1 MATSLSSIPRRDGLA
16 KLHRRGA
23 TLGSM
28 KRGKALHPA
37 VNEWIRQH
45 LQAWLDEDPSRK
57 RKHLAAILDVTP
69 PHMTNILKNGH
80 GIGADVEELAA
91 KLFGIGVEDL
101 RRRAHA
107 EWKGNDTAPQ
117 PEDRYRNR
125 AIAVAFM
132 RPWVD
137 PEAIRQILSL
147 SLDAASDPPP
157 KWWADQIEAAN
168 QLVRMDL
175 RDPARI
181 SAREKQASDEGD
193 AMEHATKPKKRPAK
207 H

>member
-1 MATSLSSIPRRDGLA
+1 
-16 KLHRRGA
+16 
-23 TLGSM
+23 M

-45 LQAWLDEDPSRK
+45 LQAWLDADKSRT
-57 RKHLAAILDVTP
+57 RKDLAALLDVSP
-69 PHMTNILKNGH
+69 PHVTNMIKNGH
-80 GIGADVEELAA
+80 GIGANVEELAA
-91 KLFGIGVEDL
+91 KLFGIGVEEL

-117 PEDRYRNR
+117 VEDRYRNR
-125 AIAVAFM
+125 AVAVEFM

-168 QLVRMDL
+168 QLDRMDL

-181 SAREKQASDEGD
+181 AARDKRAADEGD
-193 AMEHATKPKKRPAK
+193 AMERATKPKKRHAK